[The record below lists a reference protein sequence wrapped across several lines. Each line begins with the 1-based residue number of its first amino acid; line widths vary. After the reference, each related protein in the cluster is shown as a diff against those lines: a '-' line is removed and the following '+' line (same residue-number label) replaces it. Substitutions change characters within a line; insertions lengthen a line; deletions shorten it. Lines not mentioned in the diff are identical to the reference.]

1 MARVVYVALHPKR
14 EGKQMDVGQLR
25 RIQLFSD
32 ANEDELGNLGASAE
46 SVEFS
51 ERAEIIR
58 EGDFSS
64 ALLAI
69 AEGTVEVTRSGEHIA
84 TLGPGDVFGDVGV
97 LDEARRNATVTATS
111 RLKLVIM
118 GQLEVQR
125 LKANA
130 PEIYARIE
138 ELAQERRR

>member
-1 MARVVYVALHPKR
+1 
-14 EGKQMDVGQLR
+14 MDVGQLR

-32 ANEDELGNLGASAE
+32 VDEDELDKLLASAE

-58 EGDFSS
+58 EGDFSR

-69 AEGTVEVTRSGEHIA
+69 EEGTAEVTRGGEHIA
-84 TLGPGDVFGDVGV
+84 TLGPGDVFGEAGL
-97 LDEARRNATVTATS
+97 LDDTLRNATVTATS
-111 RLKLVIM
+111 RLKLIIM
-118 GQLEVQR
+118 DQLEVQGLR
-125 LKANA
+125 ESA

-138 ELAQERRR
+138 ELAKVRRG

>member
-1 MARVVYVALHPKR
+1 
-14 EGKQMDVGQLR
+14 MDVGQLR

-32 ANEDELGNLGASAE
+32 ADEDELGKLGASAE

-51 ERAEIIR
+51 ERVEIIR
-58 EGDFSS
+58 EGDFSR

-69 AEGTVEVTRSGEHIA
+69 EQGTAEVTRGGKHIA
-84 TLGPGDVFGDVGV
+84 TLGPGDVFGEVGV
-97 LDEARRNATVTATS
+97 LDDALRNATVTATS

-130 PEIYARIE
+130 PGIYARIE
-138 ELAQERRR
+138 KLAQERRG

>member
-1 MARVVYVALHPKR
+1 
-14 EGKQMDVGQLR
+14 MDVGQLR

-32 ANEDELGNLGASAE
+32 ANEDELDTLGGFAE
-46 SVEFS
+46 AVEFS

-58 EGDFSS
+58 EGDDSR

-69 AEGTVEVTRSGEHIA
+69 AEGTAEVTRDGKHIA
-84 TLGPGDVFGDVGV
+84 TLGPGDVFGEVGV
-97 LDEARRNATVTATS
+97 LDDALRNATVTATS

-138 ELAQERRR
+138 KLAQERRG

>member
-1 MARVVYVALHPKR
+1 
-14 EGKQMDVGQLR
+14 MDVGQLR

-32 ANEDELGNLGASAE
+32 ADEDELGKLGASAE

-69 AEGTVEVTRSGEHIA
+69 EEGTAEVTRGGKHIA
-84 TLGPGDVFGDVGV
+84 TLGPGDVFGEVGV
-97 LDEARRNATVTATS
+97 LDDARRNATVTATS

-130 PEIYARIE
+130 PEIYTRIE
-138 ELAQERRR
+138 KLAHERRG